1 METSGDVPTMTRRS
15 MRMDGSLR
23 QLEPW
28 CPCARRPPPPP
39 TPPPLHRPFSAAE
52 PSSAADPGSPQPSA
66 ILRIGGITEE
76 FAATGSCTSPT
87 DCSTQPCTMDV
98 CWDGMGRRQIDDDC
112 CACPEPPIADGN
124 WGNQYHCYN
133 EPCKEDLCW
142 DGNPRREIDGRCCE
156 CPVDMWTND
165 CMPSDGGT
173 PKLCG
178 DKCSHVTSDGI
189 TYYGYC
195 DLDMQCQSGLDD
207 YAISTLCGPPV
218 LDGHWGGDPLACV
231 GKPCGAEC
239 SLRGQMYGRCAS
251 DYTCQPKQEDDWANL
266 GCAKSD
272 GGNDDPMGLCRAFL
286 GDVTSLA
293 QMMGGLMGGGSMGG
307 MSGSGVCQVVGDEG
321 LGLRRRL
328 QTIGRRKLQMTATS
342 AGLPDLP
349 RDALVLAAAE
359 IAGSRPGS
367 AVPGVPPE
375 AMAAA
380 MAALQ
385 TSGLDM
391 ATITDLV
398 ATAASSSGSMPSPG
412 SLASL
417 LPAGLPPIDV
427 APCVSDVCRAQWE
440 GCSSKLADA
449 CKYAADV
456 YPFCA
461 AFPPFWAQFS
471 AGLEL
476 VEIAADP
483 MFAAAVMNFAEW
495 LLPTCMGTS
504 VPNIDDIQIPSFWDD
519 DHHGEEQEHD
529 DHDCH
534 DHDGCHEEQEPEE
547 QEMDN
552 VGACYDEAG
561 NRKLCGAECDAC
573 VHEFAY
579 RGGCILLGPD
589 GFDGTPEDAV
599 KYVPSGCDRC
609 GMDAE
614 VFCRDPEALCPG
626 PCAAATEPDETVATI
641 GRRPDPQD
649 AGVHHAHARRVPQEA
664 FHRRVPR
671 L

>member
-1 METSGDVPTMTRRS
+1 MSRTPTGGLRIDFPVGYDEDTWGLLYVFVCAQPNVHVAQRVIDRSCEPNSCTSSQTASISATAMADTQSPALDFADGDSQRPELGVLPVPTLGVPGGHARLRR
-15 MRMDGSLR
+15 RPKLHAGANRRLR
-23 QLEPW
+23 LQVLHRHDDSADQCWHLEP
-28 CPCARRPPPPP
+28 CFPCAP
-39 TPPPLHRPFSAAE
+39 TRAGLALSDIWPVENRLHCIEASWPPPLALCGSSAAE
-52 PSSAADPGSPQPSA
+52 AAAASPPPFCES
-66 ILRIGGITEE
+66 GGITEE

-156 CPVDMWTND
+156 CPLDMWTND

-195 DLDMQCQSGLDD
+195 DLDLQCQSGLDD

-286 GDVTSLA
+286 GDVTSLS

-440 GCSSKLADA
+440 
-449 CKYAADV
+449 V
-456 YPFCA
+456 
-461 AFPPFWAQFS
+461 
-471 AGLEL
+471 L
-476 VEIAADP
+476 VEA
-483 MFAAAVMNFAEW
+483 
-495 LLPTCMGTS
+495 
-504 VPNIDDIQIPSFWDD
+504 
-519 DHHGEEQEHD
+519 
-529 DHDCH
+529 
-534 DHDGCHEEQEPEE
+534 
-547 QEMDN
+547 
-552 VGACYDEAG
+552 
-561 NRKLCGAECDAC
+561 
-573 VHEFAY
+573 
-579 RGGCILLGPD
+579 
-589 GFDGTPEDAV
+589 
-599 KYVPSGCDRC
+599 
-609 GMDAE
+609 
-614 VFCRDPEALCPG
+614 
-626 PCAAATEPDETVATI
+626 
-641 GRRPDPQD
+641 RRRVQ
-649 AGVHHAHARRVPQEA
+649 VRRRRVPVLRGVPAVLGAVQRRARARRDRCRPDVCGGGDELCRVA
-664 FHRRVPR
+664 AAHLHGDVGARHRRHPDSFVLGR
-671 L
+671 